1 MLKILRALLKKKS
14 AALSKGNS
22 QIIKPPAAAVEEQR
36 MSTKHVFCECLT
48 RLSRNMNVA
57 HPPRGFHRM
66 NAPYG
71 QLLLEKIVGI
81 NDKNRQVSSDTRSS
95 GNKQM

>member
-1 MLKILRALLKKKS
+1 
-14 AALSKGNS
+14 
-22 QIIKPPAAAVEEQR
+22 
-36 MSTKHVFCECLT
+36 
-48 RLSRNMNVA
+48 MNVA